1 MNELPVVIRPITL
14 EDAETIAHHRHRM
27 FVDDGV
33 PDNETTRSRIQ
44 AFLPWVKARIQ
55 FGTYT
60 GWFAIVEEKVVA
72 GVGMIMLDW
81 PPHDLHAEPLRGYV
95 LNVYT
100 EPEYRGRGIAKQ
112 LMKQLMKEAKARQIT
127 VVALHASKMG
137 KPVYEKLGFQSTSEM
152 RWISTNDIQ

>member
-1 MNELPVVIRPITL
+1 MNELPIVIRAITL
-14 EDAETIAHHRHRM
+14 EDAELIAHQRYRM

-33 PDNETTRSRIQ
+33 PDNETTRDRIQ

-60 GWFAIVEEKVVA
+60 GWFALHGDTVVA
-72 GVGMIMLDW
+72 GVGMMMLDW

-100 EPEYRGRGIAKQ
+100 EPGYRGRGIAKR
-112 LMKQLMKEAKARQIT
+112 LMQQIMQEAKARQIT
-127 VVALHASKMG
+127 VVTLHASKMG
-137 KPVYEKLGFQSTSEM
+137 RPIYEKLGFQSTSEM
-152 RWISTNDIQ
+152 RWISTESV